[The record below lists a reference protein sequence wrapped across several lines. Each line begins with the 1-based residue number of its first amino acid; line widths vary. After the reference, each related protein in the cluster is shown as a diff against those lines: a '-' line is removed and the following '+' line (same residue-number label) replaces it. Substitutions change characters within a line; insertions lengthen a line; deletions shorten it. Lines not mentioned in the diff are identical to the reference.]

1 MTDKKNNSKE
11 IKQLLNFLEEFSFIS
26 KKLSRINFI
35 ELLQD
40 SYTDNL
46 DVNERNSK
54 SKKNDI
60 KGFLVGYLP
69 RILLDKDLFQKIKI

>member
-1 MTDKKNNSKE
+1 MIDKKNNSKE

-46 DVNERNSK
+46 EVNERNSK
-54 SKKNDI
+54 SKKMI
-60 KGFLVGYLP
+60 LKVSLLGIFRGFY
-69 RILLDKDLFQKIKI
+69 

>member
-35 ELLQD
+35 EL
-40 SYTDNL
+40 
-46 DVNERNSK
+46 
-54 SKKNDI
+54 I
-60 KGFLVGYLP
+60 
-69 RILLDKDLFQKIKI
+69 